1 MIGFIFLIASY
12 SIKLSLYFLLI
23 YNMMNMER
31 KERKTLLAEFNK
43 VKSKQEVIMFKKATQ
58 RWLKRGS

>member
-1 MIGFIFLIASY
+1 
-12 SIKLSLYFLLI
+12 
-23 YNMMNMER
+23 MNMER